1 LARRIS
7 LAERMYNR
15 PWLALY
21 PPSLPSE
28 LPPLKEASL
37 VTWFERISREFA
49 DAPAFENLG
58 TVLSFRDLD
67 LLSLRFAHSLRR
79 LGLEKGER
87 LAIMLPNLLQFPVVL
102 IGALRAGLTVVNINP
117 LFTPRELARELMDSQ
132 ASGIVV
138 LANFG
143 QVLEQAC
150 TQYGLSLKHIFVTE
164 AGDLCPFPKCQLIN
178 LSLRYLKRQVPPFSL
193 PVTQTL
199 RQALKEGREFP
210 LSLSLEPEDIAFL
223 QYTGGTT
230 GTPKGAM
237 LSHANLLA
245 NIEQARLWLTC
256 KDFRNHLEPGRER
269 VVTALPLYHI
279 FALTANFWVGM
290 ALGAFNFLV
299 TDPRNLSSLVNTLRR
314 ARPSV
319 ITGVNTL
326 FSHLLATPGFA
337 ELDFSS
343 LKLTLAGG
351 MATQPK
357 VAERWQQVTGCPIL
371 EGYGL
376 TEASPVV
383 TLNPLDQ
390 QTFTGSIGV
399 PLPGTDCRIVDKIVL
414 PTGEAGELWVRGPQ
428 VMRGYWNNPE
438 ETRAVLDAEGWL
450 RTGDIARMDER
461 GYFYLVDRKKD
472 LILVSGFNV
481 YPSEI
486 EEVVNAHPKVKECA
500 AVGVKD
506 AYTGEAVKLI
516 VVKADPSLSAEEI
529 RAWCRANLTA
539 YKLPTSI
546 EFRTELPKSPVGKVL
561 RRKLKT

>member
-1 LARRIS
+1 
-7 LAERMYNR
+7 MHDR
-15 PWLALY
+15 PWFALY
-21 PPSLPSE
+21 PPSLPAE
-28 LPPLKEASL
+28 LPPLQEASL
-37 VTWFERISREFA
+37 ASWFERISREFA

-79 LGLEKGER
+79 FGLEKGER

-117 LFTPRELARELMDSQ
+117 LFTPRELARELIDSE
-132 ASGIVV
+132 ALSIVV

-164 AGDLCPFPKCQLIN
+164 AGDLCPFPKRQLIN
-178 LSLRYLKRQVPPFSL
+178 FSLRYLKRQVPPFRL

-199 RQALKEGREFP
+199 RQALKEGRELP
-210 LSLSLEPEDIAFL
+210 LCPCLEPEDLAFL

-245 NIEQARLWLTC
+245 NIEQARLWMTC

-279 FALTANFWVGM
+279 FALTANLWVGM

-299 TDPRNLSSLVNTLRR
+299 TDPRNLAGLVDTLRR
-314 ARPSV
+314 ARPTV

-326 FSHLLATPGFA
+326 FSHLLTTPGFT
-337 ELDFSS
+337 ELNFAP

-399 PLPGTDCRIVDKIVL
+399 PLPGTDCRIVDDEDRVL
-414 PTGEAGELWVRGPQ
+414 PAGETGELCVRGPQ
-428 VMRGYWNNPE
+428 VMRGYWKNLQ

-486 EEVVNAHPKVKECA
+486 EEIVNAHPKVKECA

-506 AYTGEAVKLI
+506 AHTGEAVKLI
-516 VVKADPSLSAEEI
+516 VVKADPSLTAEEI
-529 RAWCRANLTA
+529 KAWCRANLTA
-539 YKLPTSI
+539 YKLPKSI
-546 EFRTELPKSPVGKVL
+546 EFRAELPKSPVGKVL